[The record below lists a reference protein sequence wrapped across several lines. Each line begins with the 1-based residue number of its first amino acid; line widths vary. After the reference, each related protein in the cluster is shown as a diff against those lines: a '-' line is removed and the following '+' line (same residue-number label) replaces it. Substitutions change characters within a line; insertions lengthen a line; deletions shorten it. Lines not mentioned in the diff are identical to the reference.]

1 MKKFLLTVMVALF
14 AVATGN
20 AQLTGVV
27 VESAT
32 DGSRACHA
40 GAVGTVPAGITTY
53 RVYAELDDPTDFLS
67 AQFAITGCY
76 PMNYSTTTTF
86 FNDLAF
92 GVTNGSAFI
101 AGLCFAFHDTGY
113 DSWMTI
119 GVADKGTAGAYVG
132 EVCTAP
138 ADALGAA
145 F

>member
-1 MKKFLLTVMVALF
+1 MVALF

-27 VESAT
+27 VESAS
-32 DGSRACHA
+32 DGTIACSA
-40 GAVGTVPAGITTY
+40 GIHPQPAGTTTY

-92 GVTNGSAFI
+92 GGTIGANINGALCAVFPDVAF
-101 AGLCFAFHDTGY
+101 

-119 GVADKGTAGAYVG
+119 GVEATTPGASVSG
-132 EVCTAP
+132 AWTDP
-138 ADALGAA
+138 ADPLGAA
-145 F
+145 FGPGSW